1 MEVIHCVDCGSP
13 IHPGRLEALPGTET
27 CMRCSRERPR
37 TVADVD
43 VAESDAL
50 DMCRSAAA
58 PDREN
63 R

>member
-1 MEVIHCVDCGSP
+1 MEVVHCVECGGP
-13 IHPGRLEALPGTET
+13 IHPGRLEALPATQT

-37 TVADVD
+37 TVVDVD
-43 VAESDAL
+43 IDGPDQL